1 MKIRVDRDSV
11 CIGDDVLPHETEF
24 EIPEDMTVK
33 DFFVFQKRKVICR
46 LFKEI
51 MWPGNFEI
59 EMGNKVFISLKQE
72 RLSIKM
78 RY

>member
-11 CIGDDVLPHETEF
+11 CMGDDVLPHETEF

-51 MWPGNFEI
+51 MWPGNSVI
-59 EMGNKVFISLKQE
+59 GMVNKVFISLKQE
-72 RLSIKM
+72 RLSIQM
-78 RY
+78 EY